1 LGSVSARTSETARLW
16 QKLEVST
23 NGKARAVKKLDKS
36 LALGRAT
43 YERWLGTEPDEITA
57 AADALRQVEPN
68 HPSLVNLEV
77 RLRRARQKGMLADM
91 PPPGV
96 GERR

>member
-1 LGSVSARTSETARLW
+1 
-16 QKLEVST
+16 
-23 NGKARAVKKLDKS
+23 VKKLDKS

-68 HPSLVNLEV
+68 HRSLVNLEV
-77 RLRRARQKGMLADM
+77 RLRRARQKGMLRTGGGCDD
-91 PPPGV
+91 V
-96 GERR
+96 GDCPQVHPRAVR